1 MKEGQSLTAI
11 AANAANQTTVQ
22 AENTAAISNPNEKNV
37 TLETGIKRGE
47 SLIKTVVLRKPL
59 VGSLRGLSL
68 QDILK
73 WEVNSMSK
81 LLTRISEP
89 TLTESEINSMDI
101 PDFTEL
107 NVAVTDFLAPAAAK
121 SQAALM
127 T

>member
-1 MKEGQSLTAI
+1 MSEKSLSAV

-22 AENTAAISNPNEKNV
+22 AENTAAISNPNEKTV

-47 SLIKTVVLRKPL
+47 FLIKTVVLRKPL

>member
-1 MKEGQSLTAI
+1 MSEKSLSAV
-11 AANAANQTTVQ
+11 AANAANQTPVQ
-22 AENTAAISNPNEKNV
+22 AENTAAIANPNEKTV

-47 SLIKTVVLRKPL
+47 YLIKTVVLRKPL